1 MAEEQRFELWRTFVL
16 PVFKTGAISLSAT
29 LTELTSIPLVLWRF
43 HRFVFASICKK
54 QILVSNTIL
63 TL

>member
-1 MAEEQRFELWRTFVL
+1 MGLLHHNGFQDRAVMTSSVRWH
-16 PVFKTGAISLSAT
+16 K
-29 LTELTSIPLVLWRF
+29 LTSIFSCPVEVSPLIV
-43 HRFVFASICKK
+43 RFVFASICKK